1 MRSAQRPKL
10 ALVVRGG
17 RGQAAGVQDRGRGGS
32 EKGGKGVQG
41 FIEETGFNF
50 YLHVKSGISSKG
62 RTKVKQYKCSELGP
76 AKQNIPRQYK
86 EWHLRII

>member
-41 FIEETGFNF
+41 FIEEI
-50 YLHVKSGISSKG
+50 GINCTAGICLIRKN
-62 RTKVKQYKCSELGP
+62 
-76 AKQNIPRQYK
+76 QNK
-86 EWHLRII
+86 TE